1 MYVIIS
7 FFCNKILL
15 VIDMKKILL
24 FIMFLLPNIAFA
36 LSVPSN
42 NAILYDAESNR
53 ILFQKNINQK
63 HLIASTTKIMT
74 T

>member
-1 MYVIIS
+1 
-7 FFCNKILL
+7 
-15 VIDMKKILL
+15 MKKMLITLLL
-24 FIMFLLPNIAFA
+24 FIPLRINAITV
-36 LSVPSN
+36 SSN